1 MPCYFRC
8 SKTFPVAPSDL
19 HVNPSSVLILAG
31 YTTGARVF
39 GAAGITIAG
48 AVTGVILA
56 PAALPLVAAGA
67 LGSLA
72 GFGAWTAVDKMRD
85 LPIKKT
91 FYRLLEG

>member
-39 GAAGITIAG
+39 GAAGITIVG
-48 AVTGVILA
+48 AVMGVLLA
-56 PAALPLVAAGA
+56 PPALPLAAAGA
-67 LGSLA
+67 IGSLA
-72 GFGAWTAVDKMRD
+72 GFGAWNAVDKMRD
-85 LPIKKT
+85 WSIKKI
-91 FYRLLEG
+91 F